1 MEETNAT
8 QYIALT
14 VNSFVFTQK
23 GPHYPYYQNTAQR
36 LLVQCKCQTC
46 FDFSCVDCS
55 RSYVI
60 SLSSITGFLLYVCVL
75 ALLKFIGQ
83 FFYLLYHSVSWRQ
96 PHDSDSSLQ
105 KTGLF
110 FWRKYIGVLTCPRT
124 LWWLLALMFSMEA
137 LCGRLVFFFCS
148 NFFSTRW
155 CQQMSDGFEMCFCF

>member
-46 FDFSCVDCS
+46 FDLSCVDCS

-83 FFYLLYHSVSWRQ
+83 FFYLLYHSVS
-96 PHDSDSSLQ
+96 
-105 KTGLF
+105 
-110 FWRKYIGVLTCPRT
+110 
-124 LWWLLALMFSMEA
+124 
-137 LCGRLVFFFCS
+137 
-148 NFFSTRW
+148 
-155 CQQMSDGFEMCFCF
+155 